1 MQKVLGRVTAVSFR
15 CHGGRGSFDRA
26 NELAIALILVSTGCA
41 GGGASDRPASEGAA
55 TTVARSS
62 TSAKADLRPG
72 REVEFAITGP
82 HVQPECS
89 PGCVVPYTQVGTVTG
104 SLTGGITGAG
114 AVGLDGSRYTGAT
127 TFVFRGRVEGCGEGA
142 LALRR
147 REAGDLRAK
156 TLRGTW
162 DITAG
167 FGTGSLATVAG
178 EGTIAAPETEPAAG
192 DRAAPRAAQ

>member
-1 MQKVLGRVTAVSFR
+1 M
-15 CHGGRGSFDRA
+15 
-26 NELAIALILVSTGCA
+26 
-41 GGGASDRPASEGAA
+41 
-55 TTVARSS
+55 VA
-62 TSAKADLRPG
+62 
-72 REVEFAITGP
+72 FAITGP
-82 HVQPECS
+82 PIALQKPECS

-104 SLTGGITGAG
+104 SLTGEITGAG

-127 TFVFRGRVEGCGEGA
+127 TFVFRGRVEGCGEGT

-147 REAGDLRAK
+147 REAGDLSAK

-192 DRAAPRAAQ
+192 KIASVLHGRVQCDAAKAPTGAQPTTPGAFAATFDARTAPPPVRRTGV